1 MQNAAGRTVSVGGC
15 TKVVRLDEKIQ
26 TSESGVSRLSLFGK
40 ATSNHASMGC
50 LERCSPSES
59 LAHCFLHLASWPSQ
73 RTACRHGLCVT
84 SHITW
89 ASLAGQ
95 SPLKSE
101 ATCSVAPCADEV
113 NCIDHRWMFSSPS
126 VHTIARDRPIKLAHP
141 RTGTRRLSDS
151 EPPKHP
157 PRIVVTQWKARMLW
171 HRVEAD
177 FAVPCL
183 SISTYM
189 PG

>member
-40 ATSNHASMGC
+40 ATSDHASMGC
-50 LERCSPSES
+50 LERCSPSR

-73 RTACRHGLCVT
+73 RTARRHRLCVMGQ
-84 SHITW
+84 ITR
-89 ASLAGQ
+89 ACLAGQ

-101 ATCSVAPCADEV
+101 ATCTVAPCADEV

-141 RTGTRRLSDS
+141 RDWDS

-189 PG
+189 TG